1 MTTATAALALM
12 TRLDVRRRGDSLRCP
27 HARSGE
33 RAICVLLWDRD
44 HRMGVTGHHWSENGF
59 LCDDCAVVYG
69 REMAS

>member
-27 HARSGE
+27 HIRPGQHGV
-33 RAICVLLWDRD
+33 CVLLWDRD
-44 HRMGVTGHHWSENGF
+44 HRMDVTGHRWSENGF
-59 LCDDCAVVYG
+59 VCSSCAEVYR